1 MEYKWIKAFADQIK
15 VDQINAESK
24 EKYRKYAEKMIDQ
37 WKQKMKGTPLEDRFN
52 LYYFNNTMK
61 ALKELKRCGDPA
73 DAEEFLT
80 ETIPKMCRNEISKDY
95 CIFIAFLAK
104 DQKIPLDDRL
114 NGKYINLLNGLLK
127 AADLSIVTNDNMEEI
142 LLTFAF
148 RTCAAWEQWI
158 DLQKEMKQVLERD
171 AEENNRSEEDE
182 LHRAF
187 GALREDYENGI
198 KYYDLKRIVNGGLDD
213 DEKKTR
219 ETYAQMTLDLGNII
233 EAYKDD
239 TEKALDW
246 RFDVIFKKHFRQQA
260 EYASWR
266 RQWYLYRILLVIVD
280 HNITDVIEGIDE
292 KNFTITGKPE
302 DPKSLRAA
310 LNRCYLKTNYKEA
323 AKKVD
328 KKDPKKTLW
337 SYLESCGK
345 TSCEKLGEIYT
356 DVLGETIFLNKQYSF
371 GYYYEKKYEE
381 YYQKHLND
389 DNYAEK
395 RQDLAR
401 IGAYFF
407 KTEEKMKVFMEK
419 ILDSKTAIGVRMGT
433 RINVL
438 MSDGGNVSR
447 EMLKLTAL
455 VARAHGCSEI
465 DEAYIQHMLENCRY
479 DAGTFANHP
488 FDQYYEKAM
497 KAGSAQELYELTEE
511 FEENVLVMYHAAA
524 FNNIIKGREV
534 VSSCD

>member
-1 MEYKWIKAFADQIK
+1 M
-15 VDQINAESK
+15 
-24 EKYRKYAEKMIDQ
+24 
-37 WKQKMKGTPLEDRFN
+37 
-52 LYYFNNTMK
+52 
-61 ALKELKRCGDPA
+61 
-73 DAEEFLT
+73 
-80 ETIPKMCRNEISKDY
+80 
-95 CIFIAFLAK
+95 
-104 DQKIPLDDRL
+104 
-114 NGKYINLLNGLLK
+114 
-127 AADLSIVTNDNMEEI
+127 
-142 LLTFAF
+142 
-148 RTCAAWEQWI
+148 
-158 DLQKEMKQVLERD
+158 
-171 AEENNRSEEDE
+171 
-182 LHRAF
+182 
-187 GALREDYENGI
+187 
-198 KYYDLKRIVNGGLDD
+198 
-213 DEKKTR
+213 
-219 ETYAQMTLDLGNII
+219 
-233 EAYKDD
+233 
-239 TEKALDW
+239 
-246 RFDVIFKKHFRQQA
+246 
-260 EYASWR
+260 
-266 RQWYLYRILLVIVD
+266 
-280 HNITDVIEGIDE
+280 
-292 KNFTITGKPE
+292 
-302 DPKSLRAA
+302 
-310 LNRCYLKTNYKEA
+310 
-323 AKKVD
+323 
-328 KKDPKKTLW
+328 
-337 SYLESCGK
+337 
-345 TSCEKLGEIYT
+345 
-356 DVLGETIFLNKQYSF
+356 NKQYSF